1 MSESFLSTPPGTS
14 FGDIPR
20 TIDHEGGTGNP
31 PMVLAARA
39 CTMGG
44 VLVPWG
50 GSRAWHDI
58 ALAAFTYVE
67 VFGKTQQ
74 LLGIV
79 RCKRNEYETIMS

>member
-1 MSESFLSTPPGTS
+1 M
-14 FGDIPR
+14 R
-20 TIDHEGGTGNP
+20 
-31 PMVLAARA
+31 
-39 CTMGG
+39 G
-44 VLVPWG
+44 VLVPLPWSWLRGHAPWG
-50 GSRAWHDI
+50 GCWYHGGGLTRAWHDI